1 MLLDTSSP
9 RRCIF
14 GLDHAEP
21 TPMLTPPTLLRDRIS
36 QLIFPRIGSN
46 MMPTISVEDDAPRI
60 EALMEKYPIGG
71 LCLFNGDRIRTPQ
84 TLTRLQSMSR
94 FPLLVGTDMERG
106 LGQQL
111 KGATV
116 FPHAMAFQATEEEAE
131 ANLEASAR
139 AAAREALAAGLH
151 ISFSPVADINSNPAN
166 PIIATRAFGTTPETV
181 SSLVSAYIRGCKH
194 EGLFSTAKHFPGHGD
209 TDVDSH
215 EVLPVV
221 KRPRK
226 EIEDLELVPFK
237 QAIQEGVSLMM
248 TAHVSYPTLDES
260 GIEATRSAPILRD
273 LLRKDMGFRG
283 AVISD
288 SLLME
293 GAGQR
298 EEHPG
303 TRAAALIEA
312 GVDILLD
319 VGDVPAVVDYLEEA
333 VTSGKLD
340 ESLIDAALDRVW
352 GLKVRFAARFGK
364 GAFIDPSL
372 AQPLSAIGHE
382 ENKKLADR
390 LASDAIQIAIGDDA
404 TLRLRPPGPGQKG
417 PICFLIRPHTTYS
430 DPTQAPLEV
439 AFLNEF
445 INGTYVEITPEC
457 EDDDLHPLIDLAAS
471 HSDVIVAVIVKPAA
485 WHRFGLLPF
494 QRQFVRDLV
503 DQGNVWLAAMG
514 SPLVLAEFQDVK
526 AGICVYSD
534 VEPSMKAFVRFL
546 SARKTDSE
554 AASNHSNLP

>member
-1 MLLDTSSP
+1 
-9 RRCIF
+9 
-14 GLDHAEP
+14 
-21 TPMLTPPTLLRDRIS
+21 MLTPPTSLRDRIS

-46 MMPTISVEDDAPRI
+46 MMPTISVEDDAARI
-60 EALMEKYPIGG
+60 ETLMETYPIGG
-71 LCLFNGDRIRTPQ
+71 LCLFNGDRIRTPK
-84 TLTRLQSMSR
+84 TLTRLQSLSKY
-94 FPLLVGTDMERG
+94 PLLVGTDMERG

-116 FPHAMAFQATEEEAE
+116 FPHAMAFQATGEDAE
-131 ANLEASAR
+131 DNLEASAR

-166 PIIATRAFGTTPETV
+166 PIIATRAFGTTLETV
-181 SSLVSAYIRGCKH
+181 SNLVSAYIRGCKH

-215 EVLPVV
+215 EALPIVS
-221 KRPRK
+221 RPRK

-237 QAIQEGVSLMM
+237 RAVNDGVSLMM
-248 TAHVSYPTLDES
+248 TAHVSYPTLDRT

-273 LLRKDMGFRG
+273 LLRKEMGFRG

-298 EEHPG
+298 KEHPG
-303 TRAAALIEA
+303 ARAAALIEA

-333 VTSGKLD
+333 VSAGELD
-340 ESLIDAALDRVW
+340 KSLIDAAFERIW
-352 GLKVRFAARFGK
+352 SLKVRFASRFGK

-382 ENKKLADR
+382 ENRQLADR
-390 LASDAIQIAIGDDA
+390 LASDAIQVAIGDDA
-404 TLRLRPPGPGQKG
+404 TLRLRTPGMGQKG
-417 PICFLIRPHTTYS
+417 PICFLIRPHTTYN
-430 DPTQAPLEV
+430 DPTQAPLET
-439 AFLNEF
+439 AFLKEF
-445 INGTYVEITPEC
+445 SNGTYVEINPPC
-457 EDDDLHPLIDLAAS
+457 KDDDLRPLIDMAAT

-503 DQGNVWLAAMG
+503 DQGGVWLAAMG

-546 SARKTDSE
+546 AARKTDLETGSFQPI
-554 AASNHSNLP
+554 LP